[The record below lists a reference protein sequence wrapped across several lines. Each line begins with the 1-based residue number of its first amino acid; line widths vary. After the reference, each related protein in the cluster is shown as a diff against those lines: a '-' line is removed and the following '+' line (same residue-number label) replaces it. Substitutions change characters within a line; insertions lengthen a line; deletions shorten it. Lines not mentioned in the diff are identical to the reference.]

1 MMVANSFFRVA
12 KRSSSKMIRA
22 LAAALAL
29 AVPLLSSAA
38 QAKKVIIHPHFSDRR
53 YGPSPR
59 SYDGNEPAEAYSNCL
74 PWSPKLQ
81 NWVWICGPPY
91 PPNYPAIR

>member
-1 MMVANSFFRVA
+1 
-12 KRSSSKMIRA
+12 MIRV

-29 AVPLLSSAA
+29 AALAAPLLPSPA
-38 QAKKVIIHPHFSDRR
+38 QAKKVIIHQHFSDRR
-53 YGPSPR
+53 FGPSPR

-91 PPNYPAIR
+91 PPDYPAIR